1 MRSEYRLAFHYLKLV
16 PALFILLVGA
26 SALHGQTKQI
36 LAWQNNLAAIQNT
49 PAADLESQKDAV
61 SQIRT
66 GVEFWLKLHPGTTV
80 QLQSAPPQPWNSE
93 QILQQVSVLRD
104 AIEAI
109 LKEDPNRSFELGV
122 TEISVTAE
130 TSPLSPITD
139 SVSHSD
145 IENLHA
151 TNVTQALQNL
161 PGVSIDHKSS
171 RNQSGVMIRGF
182 DTRQVGLYLD
192 GIPIYVPYDGY
203 ADISRFLASD
213 IYTIEVAKGYSSPLL
228 GPNGLGGAV
237 NMVTKQPEKK
247 FEGDGSFGRGSGGAL
262 ETGIHF
268 GSRWQKAFIR
278 GGMDWV
284 QSDYFPLSGNFTLNT
299 LQPTY
304 NRVNSDQRDI
314 RYNGR
319 FGYTPNSQDQYVFT
333 YTKQKSDYGV
343 PPYAG
348 NDPKNNKVK
357 YWDWAYW
364 NRDSYYFNSNTHLGE
379 SSALK
384 IRAFWDIYPN
394 RLNMFNS
401 PTYSSQRGQGSSE
414 YDDHSKGLS
423 AELSSRMFPRHALG
437 VSGSFK
443 SDVHKERSIN
453 VDNKG
458 KVTVEP

>member
-36 LAWQNNLAAIQNT
+36 LTWRSNLAAIQNT
-49 PAADLESQKDAV
+49 PAAELEAQKDAV

-66 GVEFWLKLHPGTTV
+66 GVEFWLKLHPGTAV

-93 QILQQVSVLRD
+93 QIRQQVSVLRD

-109 LKEDPNRSFELGV
+109 LKEDPSRSFELGV

-145 IENLHA
+145 IDNLHA

-192 GIPIYVPYDGY
+192 DIPIYVPYDGY

-237 NMVTKQPEKK
+237 NLVTKQPEKK

-262 ETGIHF
+262 ETGFHF
-268 GSRWQKAFIR
+268 GSRWQKAFARI
-278 GGMDWV
+278 GMDWV
-284 QSDYFPLSGNFTLNT
+284 QSDYFPLSGNFDTLT
-299 LQPTY
+299 TRAAHL
-304 NRVNSDQRDI
+304 RARELGSA
-314 RYNGR
+314 RY
-319 FGYTPNSQDQYVFT
+319 P
-333 YTKQKSDYGV
+333 
-343 PPYAG
+343 
-348 NDPKNNKVK
+348 
-357 YWDWAYW
+357 
-364 NRDSYYFNSNTHLGE
+364 L
-379 SSALK
+379 
-384 IRAFWDIYPN
+384 
-394 RLNMFNS
+394 
-401 PTYSSQRGQGSSE
+401 
-414 YDDHSKGLS
+414 
-423 AELSSRMFPRHALG
+423 
-437 VSGSFK
+437 
-443 SDVHKERSIN
+443 
-453 VDNKG
+453 
-458 KVTVEP
+458 